1 MTWVLGMEAFSVSP
15 VEAFYKVTSHLFKQ
29 LLNCSAGPWLA
40 VAEQNPSE
48 HSASHLDTLLVT
60 ISFRSWRHPTIAL
73 YEGERKTAHET
84 NYDPPHL
91 KSIFHGA
98 RAHSL
103 DFEQAFVVAPLMGS
117 LSTTLEPSASRTIY
131 RSVCCMD
138 DST

>member
-73 YEGERKTAHET
+73 YERERKTAHET
-84 NYDPPHL
+84 NYDPL
-91 KSIFHGA
+91 ISSQSFTV
-98 RAHSL
+98 RVL
-103 DFEQAFVVAPLMGS
+103 
-117 LSTTLEPSASRTIY
+117 TLLILNR
-131 RSVCCMD
+131 RLW
-138 DST
+138 